1 MAESATTAE
10 SAITAESATT
20 AEPATIPG
28 SRIARSLPRLTL
40 SDTVQPL
47 PPAMRYI
54 LRGNTPVREAAARAF
69 GACIPSVACRASH
82 AGARAALWLGPD
94 EWLLLAPE
102 SERGAVAGALD
113 VALQDLP
120 HSLVDVSHRQIGC
133 NIVGPQAAELLSS
146 GCPLDFDTRAFP
158 VDMCTRTMLAKA
170 EIVLW
175 RTGAQTF
182 RLEVWR
188 SFAAYV
194 SQFLEEAARGL
205 TSVSEGARS

>member
-1 MAESATTAE
+1 MAEPGKMAE
-10 SAITAESATT
+10 CAKM
-20 AEPATIPG
+20 AEPSAMPG
-28 SRIARSLPRLTL
+28 SRTARSSPRLTL
-40 SDTVQPL
+40 SETLQPL
-47 PPAMRYI
+47 PPETRYI
-54 LRGNTPVREAAARAF
+54 LRGNASVREAAESALGVRV
-69 GACIPSVACRASH
+69 PSVACRAGRE
-82 AGARAALWLGPD
+82 GARAALWLGPD

-170 EIVLW
+170 EVVLW

-205 TSVSEGARS
+205 TSVS